1 MIIKRRFSN
10 ILHEKCVCND
20 RRRGKFPGLGVQG
33 TTRVKQDWFSLAAQM
48 WLGALEAQQVVA
60 LRTVKMMRGGAGAG
74 PEMQQMVS
82 EKIDAAM
89 QAQQSGMELM
99 LAGNGE
105 QIA

>member
-1 MIIKRRFSN
+1 MMA
-10 ILHEKCVCND
+10 
-20 RRRGKFPGLGVQG
+20 
-33 TTRVKQDWFSLAAQM
+33 KQDWFSLAAQM

-89 QAQQSGMELM
+89 KAQQSGMELM

-105 QIA
+105 QIASKTVSAYRRTIRANRRRLLKEL